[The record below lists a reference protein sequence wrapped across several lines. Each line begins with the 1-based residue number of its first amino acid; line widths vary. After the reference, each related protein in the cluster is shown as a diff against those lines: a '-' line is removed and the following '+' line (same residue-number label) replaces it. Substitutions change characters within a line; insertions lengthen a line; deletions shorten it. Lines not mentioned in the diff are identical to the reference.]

1 MKTFY
6 VIYRGIGRDGGF
18 GDYAGA
24 YWDDDP
30 IRVDNQIVWLQSAED
45 ANELVEELNEKAA
58 KPFYDAGNGESYSGE
73 FPVEY
78 EYRKIQV
85 PNSGPVSIKKA
96 LDLITKQDKEIWP
109 EADY

>member
-30 IRVDNQIVWLQSAED
+30 VMVDNQIVWLQSAED
-45 ANELVEELNEKAA
+45 ANSAVEELNQQAA
-58 KPFYDAGNGESYSGE
+58 KAFYDAGNGESYSGE

-96 LDLITKQDKEIWP
+96 INLITKQDESHWP
-109 EADY
+109 EGDF

>member
-6 VIYRGIGRDGGF
+6 VIYRGVGRDGGF

-30 IRVDNQIVWLQSAED
+30 VMVDNQIVWLQSAED
-45 ANELVEELNEKAA
+45 ANNAVEELNERAA
-58 KPFYDAGNGESYSGE
+58 KAFYDAGNGESYSGE

-96 LDLITKQDKEIWP
+96 LDLITKQDEKSWP
-109 EADY
+109 EGDF

>member
-24 YWDDDP
+24 YWDDEAVM
-30 IRVDNQIVWLQSAED
+30 VDNQIVWLQRVED
-45 ANELVEELNEKAA
+45 ANELVVELNERAA
-58 KPFYDAGNGESYSGE
+58 KAFYDAGNGDSYSGE

-85 PNSGPVSIKKA
+85 PNAGPMSIGKA
-96 LDLITKQDKEIWP
+96 LDKITDSDGKTWP